1 MSGKAIAMKSMKEK
15 WISIVQSAE
24 EKGEKGIGGSSTV
37 TLPPSLLRDPD
48 SKISSVNQSGRGCT
62 SCGCGWT
69 TGAHMTEFSTDGAGA
84 HRAGALRVSGSDHS
98 AEGTYVLGTLGANML
113 RRLALETPYGG
124 GCGRGRVGYIDGIGA
139 GTGSHNHFQ
148 SSGESN
154 ASRAH

>member
-1 MSGKAIAMKSMKEK
+1 MSGKAIAMKSLKEK
-15 WISIVQSAE
+15 WLSIVQSAK

-48 SKISSVNQSGRGCT
+48 SNIPSVSHSGSGCT
-62 SCGCGWT
+62 SCGCGWA
-69 TGAHMTEFSTDGAGA
+69 TGAHMTEFSTDRAGA
-84 HRAGALRVSGSDHS
+84 HEASALGMSWGGHPTEGA
-98 AEGTYVLGTLGANML
+98 YVLGTLGADVL
-113 RRLALETPYGG
+113 SGLALEASYRG
-124 GCGRGRVGYIDGIGA
+124 GCRRGRVGYIDGIGA